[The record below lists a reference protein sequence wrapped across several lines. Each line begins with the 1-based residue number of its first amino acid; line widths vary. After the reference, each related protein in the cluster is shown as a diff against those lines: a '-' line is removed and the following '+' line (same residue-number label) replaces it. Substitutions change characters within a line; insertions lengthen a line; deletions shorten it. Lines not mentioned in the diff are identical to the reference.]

1 MGILPSHLR
10 LALLKYAQDESLL
23 LDPTGKTRIIPRS
36 VMLDCDVEVIETN
49 CSPHGPDAHPDD
61 DATGHNGGVH
71 RTHEDFGPRLP
82 RSDGAPPDLSEPADG
97 DPEGF

>member
-1 MGILPSHLR
+1 MSEHIAGRTRALGGSLGILPSHLR
-10 LALLKYAQDESLL
+10 LALLKYAQDEALT

-36 VMLDCDVEVIETN
+36 VMLDCDVEVE
-49 CSPHGPDAHPDD
+49 SPLGPDAHPDD

-82 RSDGAPPDLSEPADG
+82 KSHSGVG
-97 DPEGF
+97 C